1 MNTTDLNKLLQ
12 RLSDYDLPPFDSYGL
27 TSARLNDG
35 NLLNIY
41 AAEESL
47 MLFMQV
53 EVLGNAAEDHPEIFR
68 ELLHSNIIGGR
79 FGNMRIVYDDEST
92 AVWVC
97 HDVLFETIN
106 GDSHISEVDNFVK
119 NAPLLI
125 NILRED
131 IIAAYLEQ
139 SDTAEAPRNH
149 SEAKTTINI
158 DNFLSV

>member
-12 RLSDYDLPPFDSYGL
+12 RLSDYDLPPFDSDGL

-35 NLLNIY
+35 NMLNIY

-47 MLFMQV
+47 ILFMQV

-106 GDSHISEVDNFVK
+106 GDSLISEVDNFVK

>member
-1 MNTTDLNKLLQ
+1 
-12 RLSDYDLPPFDSYGL
+12 
-27 TSARLNDG
+27 
-35 NLLNIY
+35 
-41 AAEESL
+41 
-47 MLFMQV
+47 
-53 EVLGNAAEDHPEIFR
+53 
-68 ELLHSNIIGGR
+68 
-79 FGNMRIVYDDEST
+79 MRIVYDDEST

-106 GDSHISEVDNFVK
+106 GDSLISEVDNFVK

>member
-1 MNTTDLNKLLQ
+1 MIPSSSCFLFVVHDAN
-12 RLSDYDLPPFDSYGL
+12 GL
-27 TSARLNDG
+27 TSTRLKDG
-35 NLLNIY
+35 NQLNIY

-47 MLFMQV
+47 MLFMRV
-53 EVLGNAAEDHPEIFR
+53 EVLGNAGYEHPEIFR

-97 HDVLFETIN
+97 HDILFETIN
-106 GDSHISEVDNFVK
+106 GDSVISEVDSFVK

-131 IIAAYLEQ
+131 IIAAYLEVSAPGVDNRKQ
-139 SDTAEAPRNH
+139 AEEMT
-149 SEAKTTINI
+149 SVNI
-158 DNFLSV
+158 TNFLSV

>member
-53 EVLGNAAEDHPEIFR
+53 EVLGNAAE
-68 ELLHSNIIGGR
+68 IIQR
-79 FGNMRIVYDDEST
+79 YFANFCIQ
-92 AVWVC
+92 
-97 HDVLFETIN
+97 
-106 GDSHISEVDNFVK
+106 IS
-119 NAPLLI
+119 
-125 NILRED
+125 
-131 IIAAYLEQ
+131 
-139 SDTAEAPRNH
+139 
-149 SEAKTTINI
+149 
-158 DNFLSV
+158 

>member
-1 MNTTDLNKLLQ
+1 MNISDLNKLLQ
-12 RLSDYDLPPFDSYGL
+12 RLSAYDLPPFDADGL
-27 TSARLNDG
+27 TSTRLKDG

-47 MLFMQV
+47 MLFMRV
-53 EVLGNAAEDHPEIFR
+53 EVLGNAADEHPEIFR

-97 HDVLFETIN
+97 HDILFETIN
-106 GDSHISEVDNFVK
+106 GDSVITEVDNFVK

-131 IIAAYLEQ
+131 IIAAYLEVSAPGVDNRKQ
-139 SDTAEAPRNH
+139 AEDTT
-149 SEAKTTINI
+149 SVNI
-158 DNFLSV
+158 TNFLSV